1 MLLED
6 AIRGYLLFK
15 ATRASPRTIETDRYM
30 LEGFLRWYGNREI
43 GEVTPEDVR
52 AFMAHEEERGLAPS
66 TIARARATLSS
77 LYTWLCDPEVGLA
90 DQNPVR

>member
-1 MLLED
+1 VLLED
-6 AIRGYLLFK
+6 AVEGYLLFK

-43 GEVTPEDVR
+43 GEVTAEDVR

-66 TIARARATLSS
+66 TIAQGHPVLP
-77 LYTWLCDPEVGLA
+77 LQLA
-90 DQNPVR
+90 V